1 MKLTTAMILTIDTET
16 TGTSTKEDRVVELG
30 AVYLQG
36 GEERGPRLRAL
47 VDPERYIPA
56 GATGVHGIRD
66 QDVEGAPKWPEVAAR
81 LKVHIDQSPV
91 MCGYNILFF
100 DAPLIDAENERCGVD
115 WKMPRSL
122 DPFLWVYWFDRGV
135 QSKKLGITCER
146 YGVILSA
153 EEAHTADA
161 DAYATGLL
169 LTALVQDGMIPNDVE
184 AAFSEQDHIQQM
196 IDQERE
202 IYGRAIF
209 PDRDDGRYRL
219 GMGKH
224 CGTLI
229 DEADESYLK
238 WLLGRPDLTEKTKGI
253 LLKATGQTEQ
263 IGLF

>member
-1 MKLTTAMILTIDTET
+1 MKLTNALVLTIDTET
-16 TGTSTKEDRVVELG
+16 TGTNVKEDRIVELG
-30 AVYLQG
+30 GVYLQA

-81 LKVHIDQSPV
+81 FKQHLDAEPV
-91 MCGYNILFF
+91 LCGYNILFF
-100 DAPLIDAENERCGVD
+100 DAPLIDAENERCQIE
-115 WKMPRSL
+115 WRMPRCL
-122 DPFLWVYWFDRGV
+122 DPFIWSYWYDRGSP
-135 QSKKLGITCER
+135 SKKLGATCER
-146 YGVILSA
+146 FGVTLSD

-161 DAYATGLL
+161 DSYATGLL
-169 LTALVQDGMIPNDVE
+169 LTAMVVDGLLPNDVE
-184 AAFSEQDHIQQM
+184 AAFAE
-196 IDQERE
+196 QERLQQLIDE
-202 IYGRAIF
+202 ERHMYGRAIF
-209 PDRDDGRYRL
+209 PDRVDGRYRL

-229 DEADESYLK
+229 EEADPSYLK
-238 WLLGRPDLTEKTKGI
+238 WVLGRPDLTEKTKAI